1 MMKPVWQIFKFPLDN
16 GSLYSFQLTTGRK
29 RDGIETG
36 CLPDR
41 PNPSLIYIH
50 ASFSNPPRLIIQH
63 RQRPLL
69 QGHFDSTLQR
79 QESVTSKLMAVG
91 TRRHQTTNYYTGALP
106 AHI

>member
-16 GSLYSFQLTTGRK
+16 GSLYSFQLTTGRQEK

-50 ASFSNPPRLIIQH
+50 ASFSNPPVSSFNTAN
-63 RQRPLL
+63 
-69 QGHFDSTLQR
+69 GH
-79 QESVTSKLMAVG
+79 
-91 TRRHQTTNYYTGALP
+91 YYRGSSIP
-106 AHI
+106 HYRDKRV